1 MINHFFV
8 GCTIAFSICN
18 KPFKPIG
25 LLSRRLKSRE
35 GLQEMTPTN
44 IMQDHVIHKIEVA
57 KNNDSHSLVSL
68 TKYTSSSQF
77 QGIKN

>member
-1 MINHFFV
+1 
-8 GCTIAFSICN
+8 
-18 KPFKPIG
+18 
-25 LLSRRLKSRE
+25 
-35 GLQEMTPTN
+35 
-44 IMQDHVIHKIEVA
+44 MQDHVIHKIEVA